1 MINFHEGNL
10 ILYYNLIDTYTWINE
25 FEIYDFDDFVEW
37 YNNTD
42 KEEVIYNL
50 LNMLHEEKTFRRG
63 QIRIIK

>member
-1 MINFHEGNL
+1 MINFHKENL
-10 ILYYNLIDTYTWINE
+10 ILYFNLIDQYTWINE

-50 LNMLHEEKTFRRG
+50 LNMLHEENTKKEG
-63 QIRIIK
+63 K